1 MRCFWLLLLRLPS
14 LIKPAGPARAQIRAF
29 ASKFRFSIHTAS
41 TVFSVTQHHEKKKVP
56 KVKFFRQKKER
67 VMLFFIEK
75 QLKI

>member
-1 MRCFWLLLLRLPS
+1 M
-14 LIKPAGPARAQIRAF
+14 
-29 ASKFRFSIHTAS
+29 HTAL
-41 TVFSVTQHHEKKKVP
+41 TVFSVTQHNGKKKVP

>member
-1 MRCFWLLLLRLPS
+1 MHRL
-14 LIKPAGPARAQIRAF
+14 ATAQNPTF
-29 ASKFRFSIHTAS
+29 ASKFRFCMHTAL
-41 TVFSVTQHHEKKKVP
+41 TVFSVTQHNGKKKVP